1 MIRRPPRSTRTDTL
15 FPYTTL
21 FRSELVQPLSAPG
34 ADQPA
39 QAAARDA
46 IIVLQPFAHLFGI
59 EQRERAFEHG
69 ADLVAR
75 LQHIDGV
82 HLHQRL
88 QPLRKRGFAAA
99 DGAEQVEHL
108 LALLQPL
115 QCVAEEADDP
125 LDRLFYAVE
134 IGEASSAASR
144 VGQE

>member
-21 FRSELVQPLSAPG
+21 FRSVQPLSAPG

-46 IIVLQPFAHLFGI
+46 IIVLQPFAHLFGV

-75 LQHIDGV
+75 LQHIDRSEE
-82 HLHQRL
+82 HTSEL
-88 QPLRKRGFAAA
+88 QSLMRNS
-99 DGAEQVEHL
+99 
-108 LALLQPL
+108 
-115 QCVAEEADDP
+115 
-125 LDRLFYAVE
+125 YAVFCLKKKKYK
-134 IGEASSAASR
+134 ITKKKHKTKITRITADQR
-144 VGQE
+144 T

>member
-21 FRSELVQPLSAPG
+21 FRSVQPLSAPG

-46 IIVLQPFAHLFGI
+46 IIVLQPFAHLFGV

-99 DGAEQVEHL
+99 DGAEQVENL
-108 LALLQPL
+108 LALLYPL
-115 QCVAEEADDP
+115 RCVAEDAEDP
-125 LDRLFYAVE
+125 LDSSVHAVE
-134 IGEASSAASR
+134 PDEAGC
-144 VGQE
+144 GQVSPVKT